1 MRTFIAIDVPAD
13 MKDGLAAVAR
23 SLQGVVEGRFVPRT
37 NYHMT
42 LAFLGDTPQAM
53 IEYAQVAMD
62 HAVKQT
68 DSLDGINLKADRLGI
83 FGRKSNA
90 TLWMGFAKDPK
101 LMELAIHLREQLD
114 QSGFALDDKSFL
126 PHVTLA
132 RHAKLPRGHLP
143 NIPFPDAG
151 EAGQLTLFKS
161 ELHSDGATYE
171 PLYSIPLYGLPE
183 VYGMKYPTDSPESME
198 LISDVERYIDEV
210 FIDDVFESAAYDGL
224 FEGVAFEEYIAIP
237 EPSDSPSFQATEY
250 EDLSKPTS
258 KPRFDPSLAQ
268 ADYAE
273 LTGSFA
279 PVSADAAILASQ
291 ATSPAP
297 QSAALPQASI
307 SELQGSAHPQAAP
320 LPQAAAPLDLAE
332 RLENL
337 DESFARTVLRLIDE
351 SGMDDVKVYKRAN
364 MSRQLFAK
372 IRKDDNYRPTKKTA
386 CALAFALKLSHDDAL
401 ALLSRAGFALSHSS
415 KFDVIIEY
423 FLINHIYD
431 IHQINMTLYA
441 FDQQILG

>member
-1 MRTFIAIDVPAD
+1 MRTFIAIEIPAD
-13 MKDGLAAVAR
+13 MKDDLAAVAR

-42 LAFLGDTPQAM
+42 LAFLGDIPQAM
-53 IEYAQVAMD
+53 IEYAQVDMY
-62 HAVKQT
+62 HAIKQT
-68 DSLDGINLKADRLGI
+68 DSLDSINLKADRLGI

-171 PLYSIPLYGLPE
+171 PLYSIPLYRPPE

-198 LISDVERYIDEV
+198 LISDVERYINEV
-210 FIDDVFESAAYDGL
+210 FIDDVFESAACDGL
-224 FEGVAFEEYIAIP
+224 FEGTVYNEFFE
-237 EPSDSPSFQATEY
+237 DS
-250 EDLSKPTS
+250 
-258 KPRFDPSLAQ
+258 
-268 ADYAE
+268 AE
-273 LTGSFA
+273 ITGSFA
-279 PVSADAAILASQ
+279 PISGDAAIPVPQTAPNPQ
-291 ATSPAP
+291 AAMPAP
-297 QSAALPQASI
+297 QSTP
-307 SELQGSAHPQAAP
+307 HPQAAARP
-320 LPQAAAPLDLAE
+320 QATARPQAAPQPQAAAPLDLAE
-332 RLENL
+332 KLENL

-351 SGMDDVKVYKRAN
+351 SGMDDVDVYKRAN

-372 IRKDDNYRPTKKTA
+372 IRKDDNYRPAKKTA
-386 CALAFALKLSHDDAL
+386 CALAFALKLNHDDAL
-401 ALLSRAGFALSHSS
+401 ALLSRAGFTLSHSS

-423 FLINHIYD
+423 FLINHIHD
-431 IHQINMTLYA
+431 IHQVNMTLYA